1 MLKRQSETNDDK
13 KKIKNSREI
22 LPFNKKVL
30 LRFVVTLDDSGK
42 DVVMLLRK
50 LFPNCFESEYSEN
63 Y

>member
-1 MLKRQSETNDDK
+1 MLKLQSETNDDK

-30 LRFVVTLDDSGK
+30 LRFAVTLDDSGK
-42 DVVMLLRK
+42 EVVMLLKK

-63 Y
+63 

>member
-1 MLKRQSETNDDK
+1 MMTK
-13 KKIKNSREI
+13 KNKNSREI